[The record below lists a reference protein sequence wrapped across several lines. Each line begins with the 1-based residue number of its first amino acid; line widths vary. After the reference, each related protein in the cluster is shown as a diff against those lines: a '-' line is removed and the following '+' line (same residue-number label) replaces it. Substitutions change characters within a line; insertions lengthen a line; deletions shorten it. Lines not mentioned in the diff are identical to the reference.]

1 MVDDL
6 EDKMKEGPSGVD
18 LSSALSYSI
27 GKKCS
32 PHQTELGV
40 VHAVNL
46 TTQEVEA
53 GGQKFKASW

>member
-32 PHQTELGV
+32 PHQT

-53 GGQKFKASW
+53 GGQEFKASW